1 MENTNVKWDA
11 WGIECSFFDADILG
25 KEQALFAL
33 GNGYM
38 GVRSAVEEE
47 YPQPPGTPAYSDI
60 PSCLVHLIKI
70 QSPINLRN
78 FRMQWIFS
86 PWTSDSTE
94 SH

>member
-1 MENTNVKWDA
+1 MYKEVVYYMENTNVKWDA

-47 YPQPPGTPAYSDI
+47 ISPPPGNTSRI
-60 PSCLVHLIKI
+60 PYTTCLVII
-70 QSPINLRN
+70 
-78 FRMQWIFS
+78 
-86 PWTSDSTE
+86 
-94 SH
+94 